1 MLTHFMILQTT
12 VNKPMQI
19 NLLSKFYLQLCSF
32 LFQKSSYLMSD
43 INSPVCV
50 CVFSCSVAQLCL
62 TLCNCS
68 LPVSSVHGILQ
79 ARLLERVAISFS
91 RGTSQPRD
99 WNCVSCIFFIAGG
112 LFTTESPGKPEVSC
126 EIRINFMVIP
136 RYYKHK
142 MCSLWLFL
150 FFNINL
156 FMLIGD

>member
-79 ARLLERVAISFS
+79 ARLLEWASIPFS
-91 RGTSQPRD
+91 RGSFWPRD
-99 WNCVSCIFFIAGG
+99 WTLVSCIGRWI
-112 LFTTESPGKPEVSC
+112 LTNEPLGKP
-126 EIRINFMVIP
+126 IRIHSSTLINTNNHT
-136 RYYKHK
+136 YYFSHQNSNAN
-142 MCSLWLFL
+142 C
-150 FFNINL
+150 
-156 FMLIGD
+156 